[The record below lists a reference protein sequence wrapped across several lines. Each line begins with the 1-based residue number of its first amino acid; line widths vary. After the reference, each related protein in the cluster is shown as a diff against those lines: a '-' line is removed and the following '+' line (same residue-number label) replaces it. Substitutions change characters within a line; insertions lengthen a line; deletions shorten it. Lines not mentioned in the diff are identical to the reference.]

1 MNATI
6 YRYKIIGANW
16 GKGVMTESLLKQIA
30 DLLMKQ
36 RFYGDVTETQFG
48 FTQCDYKDGKI
59 FGLFVQKYPTT
70 LIDYDSITK
79 EEIKNP
85 TIDCGEYL
93 FVLNL
98 VEYEIFLQARK
109 SSDLPAREEINRRFV
124 SLLVPVLYSLKY
136 YSFKD
141 IEVTQDEVD
150 RDRMVSIFYEKSD
163 RVIELEF
170 DEFDIN
176 LIQEEKRKR
185 GGKRQTYFNPKEEYQ
200 EALEESAIRLAQHAD
215 KASIKAKQ
223 GENLKSDPITRAM
236 LEASRK
242 PVKIVYTYEN
252 EQYTEFGVNKSKEV
266 ITVEGDSF
274 NLNEQIEN
282 IFANIFGKKSA
293 GNDKKK
299 SDDNQMSWDYK
310 K

>member
-1 MNATI
+1 MDATI
-6 YRYKIIGANW
+6 YRYKIIRANW
-16 GKGVMTESLLKQIA
+16 GAGVMTESFLKQIA
-30 DLLMKQ
+30 VLLMKQ
-36 RFYGDVTETQFG
+36 PFKGDDKKTQFG
-48 FTQCDYKDGKI
+48 FTQCGYKNGKV

-70 LIDYDSITK
+70 LIDYNPITK

-98 VEYEIFLQARK
+98 TEYEIFLQARK
-109 SSDLPAREEINRRFV
+109 HSDLPSREEIKRRFI
-124 SLLVPVLYSLKY
+124 SLLIPVLYSLNQ
-136 YSFKD
+136 YSFRD

-150 RDRMVSIFYEKSD
+150 RDRIVSIFYEKSD

-185 GGKRQTYFNPKEEYQ
+185 GGRRQTYFNPKEEYQ

-215 KASIKAKQ
+215 KASIKAKE

-252 EQYTEFGVNKSKEV
+252 EQYTEFGVNKSKEK

-274 NLNEQIEN
+274 NLNDQI
-282 IFANIFGKKSA
+282 
-293 GNDKKK
+293 
-299 SDDNQMSWDYK
+299 
-310 K
+310 